1 MKDALK
7 QGNWF
12 IHKSRTNCIF
22 LQHSVILCCGN
33 LFCQHLKR
41 KLAATLN
48 QRKSFSELLHFI
60 IEQSHSF
67 ESIGWF
73 GLWTQISIFLWPGRS
88 KNFYKKKSFKFKQ
101 DRQIRMTREQERK
114 WWFSSFR
121 APAQGRLVGGGGPV
135 LFPLILRQFQCNRSL
150 LSWPSFV
157 GISKRKLWSLW
168 KIYLRWFIHRWI
180 AMDHGNLLTLSINF
194 AKIPTSP
201 QNFAKHRGS
210 ESCSHSYTE

>member
-41 KLAATLN
+41 KLAAALN

-73 GLWTQISIFLWPGRS
+73 GLWTQISFFLWPGRS
-88 KNFYKKKSFKFKQ
+88 K
-101 DRQIRMTREQERK
+101 IL
-114 WWFSSFR
+114 FSKRDHSNWSKI
-121 APAQGRLVGGGGPV
+121 GRSGWPESRSESDGFLAFVPRHKVGWSVGGAQCCFHLSFGNFNAMAACYHGRH
-135 LFPLILRQFQCNRSL
+135 LWASQKRNCEAYGRFILDDL
-150 LSWPSFV
+150 YIV
-157 GISKRKLWSLW
+157 G
-168 KIYLRWFIHRWI
+168 
-180 AMDHGNLLTLSINF
+180 
-194 AKIPTSP
+194 
-201 QNFAKHRGS
+201 
-210 ESCSHSYTE
+210 